1 MVASLR
7 IYWKAHHDRNRELT
21 EEDGCPVNLMEV
33 QDPTKA
39 NTVGNLKIED
49 RVNTKLDHFA
59 VKIRMT
65 QIPYK
70 FPKLKEKHKMVCKF
84 LLYYRP
90 DKL

>member
-7 IYWKAHHDRNRELT
+7 IYWRAHLDRNSRELT

-49 RVNTKLDHFA
+49 RVNTKLDHFEA
-59 VKIRMT
+59 KIIETIRKDMENIEEKLIERLR
-65 QIPYK
+65 QNK
-70 FPKLKEKHKMVCKF
+70 FS
-84 LLYYRP
+84 
-90 DKL
+90 